1 MRLAGQIM
9 LVCLLLA
16 ALQALIAILTV
27 AFVLLLVWG
36 LLFRTR
42 ETVGLIAFCLFLEAL
57 FVHPFTTIGIIVLL
71 AAIVLIANVGT
82 EVPPDPQAPAAL
94 LPPPPPPGDDEG

>member
-16 ALQALIAILTV
+16 ALQALLAILAV

-57 FVHPFTTIGIIVLL
+57 FTHPFVTIGVIAVL
-71 AAIVLIANVGT
+71 AGVVWIARIKEAESPT
-82 EVPPDPQAPAAL
+82 PQPPVAL
-94 LPPPPPPGDDEG
+94 LPPPAKPPK

>member
-1 MRLAGQIM
+1 MRLAGQII
-9 LVCLLLA
+9 LVCLLVA
-16 ALQALIAILTV
+16 ALQALLAILAV

-57 FVHPFTTIGIIVLL
+57 FAHPFATICVTAVLAGL
-71 AAIVLIANVGT
+71 VLIARMKEADNPSPQ
-82 EVPPDPQAPAAL
+82 PPVAL
-94 LPPPPPPGDDEG
+94 LPPPAGPPD